1 MPSKA
6 CDPNTASLLAR
17 QWHEVLS
24 PGGVPRE
31 PYSALLAHFERLK
44 PGELRTLEERMTA
57 TLREMGVTFDLIR
70 NDPWGRQPWA
80 CDLLPHIVD
89 PADWDLLSRGFKQRL
104 RAFELFLSDVYGS
117 RDILRAGVLPVPL
130 VLGSPHFQAAA
141 SGLPRPRNAFLHLS
155 GLCVTR
161 DASGRHLVRRHHFAH
176 AHGISRMLQ
185 NRRALARILP
195 AIFQEN
201 PVQSLTDA
209 PLLLLEELRASA
221 QGSPAAPTVVLL
233 AAGKNSA
240 AASEQSFLARRMGI
254 PVVESGDLLV
264 LDDKVFLKTVRGL
277 KRVEVI
283 GNGQPDSLLDPLV
296 FGGAPTS
303 GVAGLVHCLRKG
315 SVSVLNAIGSELA
328 DDPTL
333 LAFSQQIIGFYLGES
348 ALLPCA
354 TTYWLG
360 DIDQREHVLESLD
373 RFRIESIQMPG
384 SPATSRPASQNSLL
398 ADIRRQPHLFIAQP
412 RDLGAATLC
421 FHNGRAAEQLQE
433 QVLFAV
439 RTGDDF
445 ALLPGALTRVFPTS
459 QEEPVASLRT
469 FKDTWLLEGSPAEAL
484 QIPAPRRPASGGLP
498 ARQVTSRVADA
509 LYWMGRY
516 LERAHHQ
523 AQLIALIETLES
535 EELNSAERKLY
546 RPIWNRLLPPI
557 EKAAGTSRRSMAN
570 HMDRYRLLLLP
581 EPGSVVHAFLSAASN
596 AYSVPDTI
604 SPEALA
610 TLNQISSRFQ
620 RNRFRPQIQEEEA
633 QRSTRRLSEQVIQ
646 LVPQF
651 FAISANTMLAD
662 DGWRFC
668 ELGQMLERAIITANS
683 VLSISGALSGATH
696 APNRHGTEIELSAF
710 LRLLGCRDAY
720 RRIFQMRADPLHVLE
735 LLWQHPEVPR
745 SLAHCLERCRSLLRR
760 SMPNDSH
767 GHLDAPA
774 AVDALLHRIQRID
787 WHPYVP
793 FSPEDPHESSS
804 AHAEKPSLPLEPLLR
819 ELLENTLELH
829 TRISDG
835 FLNHQS
841 RIAQFTQPLL
851 NGLS

>member
-1 MPSKA
+1 
-6 CDPNTASLLAR
+6 
-17 QWHEVLS
+17 
-24 PGGVPRE
+24 
-31 PYSALLAHFERLK
+31 
-44 PGELRTLEERMTA
+44 
-57 TLREMGVTFDLIR
+57 
-70 NDPWGRQPWA
+70 
-80 CDLLPHIVD
+80 
-89 PADWDLLSRGFKQRL
+89 
-104 RAFELFLSDVYGS
+104 
-117 RDILRAGVLPVPL
+117 
-130 VLGSPHFQAAA
+130 
-141 SGLPRPRNAFLHLS
+141 
-155 GLCVTR
+155 
-161 DASGRHLVRRHHFAH
+161 VRRHHFAQ
-176 AHGISRMLQ
+176 AHGISQMLQ

-195 AIFQEN
+195 SIFQEN
-201 PVQSLTDA
+201 SVQSLTDA
-209 PLLLLEELRASA
+209 PLLILEQLRASA
-221 QGSPAAPTVVLL
+221 QGTQGEPTVVLL
-233 AAGKNSA
+233 ASGENSA
-240 AASEQSFLARRMGI
+240 AAAEQSFLARRMGI

-315 SVSVLNAIGSELA
+315 SVSLLNAIGSQLA
-328 DDPTL
+328 DDQTL

-348 ALLPCA
+348 PLLPCA

-360 DIDQREHVLESLD
+360 DIDQREHVLENPD
-373 RFRIESIQMPG
+373 RFRIESIR
-384 SPATSRPASQNSLL
+384 PATQSAPRAPTTASLL
-398 ADIRRQPHLFIAQP
+398 ADIRRQPHLYIAQP
-412 RDLGAATLC
+412 RHLGASTLC
-421 FHNGRAAEQLQE
+421 FHNGRTLEQNQE
-433 QVLFAV
+433 HVLFAV
-439 RTGDDF
+439 RTGTDF
-445 ALLPGALTRVFPTS
+445 TLLPGALTRVFSTDS
-459 QEEPVASLRT
+459 EETGSTLRT
-469 FKDTWLLEGSPAEAL
+469 CKDTWILENQGSDVGPSM
-484 QIPAPRRPASGGLP
+484 IPRRASPSRLP

-509 LYWMGRY
+509 LYWVGRY

-557 EKAAGTSRRSMAN
+557 EKTSGISRRSISN

-581 EPGSVVHAFLSAASN
+581 EPGSVVHAFLRAASN
-596 AYSVPDTI
+596 AYSVPDSI

-610 TLNQISSRFQ
+610 TLNQLSTRFQ
-620 RNRFRPQIQEEEA
+620 RKRFRAQIDEDDA
-633 QRSTRRLSEQVIQ
+633 QRVTRRLSEQVIQ

-683 VLSISGALSGATH
+683 VLSISGALSGPTQ
-696 APNRHGTEIELSAF
+696 PSKRHGTEIELSAF

-720 RRIFQMRADPLHVLE
+720 RRIFQMRAEPLHVLE

-745 SLAHCLERCRSLLRR
+745 SLSNCLERCQSLLRR
-760 SMPNDSH
+760 SMPQDSQ

-774 AVDALLHRIQRID
+774 AVDALLHRIRRID
-787 WHPYVP
+787 WRPYVP
-793 FSPEDPHESSS
+793 FSPEESHESQS
-804 AHAEKPSLPLEPLLR
+804 AHAETPSLPLEPLLK

-829 TRISDG
+829 TQISDS

-841 RIAQFTQPLL
+841 RIAQFSQPLL
-851 NGLS
+851 SGLS